1 MAKPSISDMH
11 TGHPLVVHRLG
22 RTPYRQCWD
31 IQRDL
36 FSRRIADEIPDTL
49 LLTEHDHVYTL
60 GRGAREEHLLADADW
75 LRAGGADVVHVDRGG
90 DITYHGPGQLVAYPI
105 LDLSGHGRDLDIYLR
120 RLEEVV
126 IGLLGRLGIRASCLP
141 GYTGVWVS
149 GDKICAIGIKSSRW
163 VTMHGLALNVT
174 TDLSY
179 FQRIIPCGIFER
191 GVTSVQDATGIAH
204 PLTTVE
210 DLLIDEF
217 AERFGCDV
225 VQESLAEE
233 R

>member
-11 TGHPLVVHRLG
+11 TGQPLVVQRLG
-22 RTPYRQCWD
+22 RTQYRQCWET
-31 IQRDL
+31 QREL
-36 FSRRIADEIPDTL
+36 FSRRLAGEIPDTL
-49 LLTEHDHVYTL
+49 LLTEHEHVYTL
-60 GRGAREEHLLADADW
+60 GRGAREEHLLADADG
-75 LRAGGADVVHVDRGG
+75 LRACGADVVHVDRGG
-90 DITYHGPGQLVAYPI
+90 DITYHGPGQLIAYPI
-105 LDLSGHGRDLDIYLR
+105 LDLSGHGRDLDVYLR

-126 IGLLGRLGIRASCLP
+126 IGLLGRLGMRASCLP

-149 GDKICAIGIKSSRW
+149 GDKICAIGIKASRW

-179 FQRIIPCGIFER
+179 FRRIIPCGIFER

-204 PLTTVE
+204 SLTTME
-210 DLLIDEF
+210 NLFIDEF